1 MNCPFS
7 PSVVTMSS
15 PNSADFWRERW
26 EKNVNLCG
34 NDYYYD
40 SLVFCQRHID
50 LVFDENRMEP
60 ARQEEGPGNAGLNPV
75 FLRMSPWYSE
85 PMCGGN
91 DSQPVAFKRQTEG
104 SPGAKKITVPF
115 PKTCCE
121 RRRERDLQEGKMICH
136 HHYGEEL
143 TVQESGKI
151 LR

>member
-1 MNCPFS
+1 
-7 PSVVTMSS
+7 MSS

-91 DSQPVAFKRQTEG
+91 DSQP
-104 SPGAKKITVPF
+104 TVPF

-121 RRRERDLQEGKMICH
+121 RRRERETCKK
-136 HHYGEEL
+136 E
-143 TVQESGKI
+143 
-151 LR
+151 R